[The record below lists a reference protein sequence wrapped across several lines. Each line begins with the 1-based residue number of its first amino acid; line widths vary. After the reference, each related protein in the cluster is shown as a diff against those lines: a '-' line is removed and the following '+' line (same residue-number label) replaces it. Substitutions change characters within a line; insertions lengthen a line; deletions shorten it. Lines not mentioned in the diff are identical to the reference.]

1 MTGLLR
7 LDQVKTAGEQDGK
20 ELVTGTELSFVD
32 TDSLKNTQIADI
44 KFDSKTGNLVI
55 IKRNGKIVTISG
67 LPTVSILGEG
77 LVGAKGAPGKA
88 GRNGRNGRDGNTGPR
103 GNTGERGVKGK
114 PGPDGEDGNDGPD
127 GDDGYRGNP
136 GPVGPQGPT
145 GVTGPTG
152 PDGPAGEDGPSCIS
166 GAIGPTGP
174 APNTQVVVQ
183 GGSLPPTQKTTFA
196 WCFPISTTN
205 PIPVLPSVPSIS
217 ASVSNID
224 LVATRVVAGND
235 LFYAQ
240 AYLPVNVRGGSG
252 NYSYKW
258 SLSAMQDT
266 TLKGTTDRTVQIV
279 FNGKV
284 DTGKTLSLTATL
296 TCVIMDMGQS
306 SRPTAT
312 VRSTVRLTARNP
324 K

>member
-7 LDQVKTAGEQDGK
+7 LDQVKTYGDEDGK
-20 ELVTGTELSFVD
+20 ELVAGENLSFVD

-44 KFDSKTGNLVI
+44 KFDSKTGILVI
-55 IKRNGKIVTISG
+55 IKRNGKIVNISG
-67 LPTVSILGEG
+67 LPTVSLLGEG
-77 LVGAKGAPGKA
+77 LTGGKGAPGKA
-88 GRNGRNGRDGNTGPR
+88 GRDGRKGRDGSTGPR

-114 PGPDGEDGNDGPD
+114 PGPDGEDGVDGVD
-127 GDDGYRGNP
+127 GDDGYRGNIGNP
-136 GPVGPQGPT
+136 GPQGAT
-145 GVTGPTG
+145 GATGPTG

-166 GAIGPTGP
+166 GATGPTGP

-183 GGSLPPTQKTTFA
+183 GGSVPPTQKTTFA
-196 WCFPISTTN
+196 WCFPIATTN

-235 LFYAQ
+235 LFNVQ

-252 NYSYKW
+252 NYAYKW
-258 SLSAMQDT
+258 TLSAMEST
-266 TLKGTTDRTVQIV
+266 SLKGVTDRIVQVV

-284 DTGKTLSLTATL
+284 DPGKTLSLVATL
-296 TCVIMDMGQS
+296 TCVITDMGQS

-312 VRSTVRLTARNP
+312 VRSTIRLTARNP

>member
-7 LDQVKTAGEQDGK
+7 LDQVKTSGDEDGK
-20 ELVTGTELSFVD
+20 EIVAGSEISFVD
-32 TDSLKNTQIADI
+32 TDSLANTQIADI
-44 KFDSKTGNLVI
+44 KFDSKTGILVI
-55 IKRNGKIVTISG
+55 IKRNGKIVQISG
-67 LPTVSILGEG
+67 LPTTSLLGEG
-77 LVGAKGAPGKA
+77 LTGGKGAPGKP
-88 GRNGRNGRDGNTGPR
+88 GRNGRKGRDGSTGSR

-114 PGPDGEDGNDGPD
+114 PGPDGEDGIDGVD
-127 GDDGYRGNP
+127 GDDGYRGNVGNP
-136 GPVGPQGPT
+136 GPQGET
-145 GVTGPTG
+145 GGKGETG

-174 APNTQVVVQ
+174 APTTTTVVS
-183 GGSLPPTQKTTFA
+183 GGSLPPTGKTIFA
-196 WCFPISTTN
+196 WCFPITTTN
-205 PIPVLPSVPSIS
+205 PIPVLPSVPAIS

-235 LFYAQ
+235 LFSAL

-252 NYSYKW
+252 NYAYRW
-258 SLSAMQDT
+258 SLSAMQST
-266 TLKGTTDRTVQIV
+266 SLKGINDRIVQIV

-284 DTGKTLSLTATL
+284 DPGKTLSLTAKL
-296 TCVIMDMGQS
+296 TCVITDMGQS

-312 VRSTVRLTARNP
+312 VVSTVRLTARNP